1 MVIKM
6 KKVISWC
13 ITAIFLYF
21 MVTYIIQKNILSG
34 VLMLIAVF
42 LWLPLMDFLF
52 EKILHKNGKR
62 MIQIKII
69 ISLVLLVGASIR
81 IIF

>member
-42 LWLPLMDFLF
+42 LWLTLMDFLF

-81 IIF
+81 IMV